1 MAGVMM
7 SAKIKVRFAALLYTG
22 VLGYLALNAYTNKE
36 FNYSR
41 HARVSIKTKKK
52 KKKKID
58 SAQWGMYTPTRAT
71 VTF

>member
-52 KKKKID
+52 N
-58 SAQWGMYTPTRAT
+58 SAQWGTYTPTRAT
-71 VTF
+71 AIF